1 MPTSIEFV
9 DIAGLVKGA
18 STGEGLGNKFLA
30 NIRECDSIVQV
41 SQEAQNTIHDNSIS
55 VIYFMV
61 IEVMHALETAH
72 SCPGFL
78 HGKQLKGILSSVLL
92 PLHGSAM
99 CLLSML
105 KTCLHLALNTK
116 VDKRQVKLPCNTCW
130 SPWR

>member
-41 SQEAQNTIHDNSIS
+41 SQEAQNKMHDNSIS
-55 VIYFMV
+55 VIHFMT
-61 IEVMHALETAH
+61 IEVMHTLETAH
-72 SCPGFL
+72 SCLGPL
-78 HGKQLKGILSSVLL
+78 YGKQLRITHSSVLLPLQGCAVL

-99 CLLSML
+99 CL
-105 KTCLHLALNTK
+105 
-116 VDKRQVKLPCNTCW
+116 
-130 SPWR
+130 